1 VAVTACNANGGIVSS
16 GSVLQFSDI
25 RTQFGISNVYRFR
38 VTGKFNCEIGGVY
51 LMSVW
56 ILSSI
61 DGAEF
66 AIFRNGNN
74 IAQAFITNNGDG
86 KSNTATAVVAV
97 DLRVNDKVWV
107 QTVHRMYAGTSH
119 RSCMTVVKLD

>member
-1 VAVTACNANGGIVSS
+1 
-16 GSVLQFSDI
+16 
-25 RTQFGISNVYRFR
+25 
-38 VTGKFNCEIGGVY
+38 
-51 LMSVW
+51 MSVW

-66 AIFRNGNN
+66 AIFKNGNN

-97 DLRVNDKVWV
+97 EIVFVY
-107 QTVHRMYAGTSH
+107 H
-119 RSCMTVVKLD
+119 

>member
-1 VAVTACNANGGIVSS
+1 MSS

-25 RTQFGISNVYRFR
+25 RTQFGISNVYGFR
-38 VTGKFNCEIGGVY
+38 ATGKFSCEIGGVY

-61 DGAEF
+61 NGAEF
-66 AIFRNGNN
+66 AIFKNGNN
-74 IAQAFITNNGDG
+74 IAQAFITNNSDG

-97 DLRVNDKVWV
+97 NLRVNDQVWV
-107 QTVHRMYAGTSH
+107 QAVRKMYAGTSH
-119 RSCMTVVKLD
+119 RSCITVVKLG